1 MRSWADI
8 CADKSLQDLPYKI
21 ETNRFDQIV
30 MSPAS
35 YWHSDYQGEIGFTL
49 KRLLP
54 HGRILAEAA
63 IQTTDGIKVPDV
75 AWISVDRARPHR
87 KSVTLPIA
95 PEICVE
101 VTSPGNHR
109 FEMMSKMQ
117 LYFAQGAQEVWL
129 CDVDGNMEFFLH
141 DAAEPVSQ
149 SRMCPEF
156 PKRIEWAE

>member
-35 YWHSDYQGEIGFTL
+35 NWHSDFQGEISFQL
-49 KRLLP
+49 KKLMAG
-54 HGRILAEAA
+54 GRALTEVA
-63 IQTTDGIKVPDV
+63 IQTTDGIKVPDA
-75 AWISVDRARPHR
+75 AWISLERFRPHR
-87 KSVTLPIA
+87 RASHLLMA

-101 VTSPGNHR
+101 VVSPGNR
-109 FEMMSKMQ
+109 RYEIQTKMQ

-129 CDVDGNMEFFLH
+129 CDDNGVMEFFLH
-141 DAAEPVSQ
+141 DADGPVPQ
-149 SRMCPEF
+149 SRLCPDF
-156 PKRIEWAE
+156 PVKIEWE